1 MSKLTKLTKENTNYE
16 GRSFPTTIQQERKPS
31 GFLYGSHR
39 RIRQNCE
46 ARDLAYEAILAL
58 YSGNVDESKE
68 KARKSMAMNPECTD
82 AYLARLLAMTQLVDG
97 DTVLYGLRELLGR
110 AQEMYCLYFHHRV
123 CYQMTRTR
131 PYIRILMAIGSVA
144 YGMNRID
151 IATEAYEVVIGAN
164 GTDAPNARNPLV
176 SCYLILIGLTRR
188 GQSMDLIRTAT
199 HLEELVNLEYEGRDV
214 FDEDKR
220 EPMKRWARIFLI
232 YMQAGESAEW
242 ERLVRREFRASED
255 LILSILDPA
264 GVEKNPIPKV
274 FFDTDER
281 DFEDVIDDDVVD
293 IEGDRVYEMLPPI
306 EDFTTIDYLKRAM
319 KEWPDMASAIK
330 KALKLESQDEQGSE
344 RQSSDSFNGIN
355 DDKAR
360 GQECYRKIQELI
372 NESRIAIQEGRYR
385 DGLNACTKAK
395 QIVLGMIPTSERWYI
410 HASFVIASNRA
421 TCAALLEEWELAR
434 LDSMITLLM
443 KPDHIRTYERLPRI
457 ALGMCSPRLA
467 EFVRSWLTR
476 MKEAPA
482 DDTDWEAKAQN
493 CIAMMRLMVIWS
505 ARLTDQWTDELE
517 EALYDGVGEF
527 FTPIYWHRNK
537 LPPYLSSDDFCEEDE
552 LPHSTRSSSRIVM
565 NTMRR
570 QEEDMA
576 WVVYATPKAFPF
588 LPPQAVKQMFNSRP
602 HR

>member
-1 MSKLTKLTKENTNYE
+1 M
-16 GRSFPTTIQQERKPS
+16 
-31 GFLYGSHR
+31 
-39 RIRQNCE
+39 
-46 ARDLAYEAILAL
+46 
-58 YSGNVDESKE
+58 
-68 KARKSMAMNPECTD
+68 
-82 AYLARLLAMTQLVDG
+82 
-97 DTVLYGLRELLGR
+97 
-110 AQEMYCLYFHHRV
+110 
-123 CYQMTRTR
+123 
-131 PYIRILMAIGSVA
+131 
-144 YGMNRID
+144 
-151 IATEAYEVVIGAN
+151 
-164 GTDAPNARNPLV
+164 
-176 SCYLILIGLTRR
+176 
-188 GQSMDLIRTAT
+188 
-199 HLEELVNLEYEGRDV
+199 

-255 LILSILDPA
+255 LVLSILDPA

-360 GQECYRKIQELI
+360 GQECYRKIQ
-372 NESRIAIQEGRYR
+372 
-385 DGLNACTKAK
+385 
-395 QIVLGMIPTSERWYI
+395 
-410 HASFVIASNRA
+410 
-421 TCAALLEEWELAR
+421 
-434 LDSMITLLM
+434 ITLLM

-467 EFVRSWLTR
+467 EFARSWLTR

-602 HR
+602 HK